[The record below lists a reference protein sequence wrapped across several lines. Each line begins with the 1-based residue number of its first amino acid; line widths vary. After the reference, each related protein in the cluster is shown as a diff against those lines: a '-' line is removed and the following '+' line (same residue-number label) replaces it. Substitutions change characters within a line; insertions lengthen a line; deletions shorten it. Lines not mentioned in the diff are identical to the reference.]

1 MCEATFFHLLDHIF
15 LFQQQKHKNIYYPVR
30 SQGPDTFFIT
40 HIEIWFFNSDGPT
53 HKWFYKCDLR
63 LSVFVG
69 REYVLYLKFIMTH
82 FFHFMNRTNL
92 LVCSKTKEKKDCEI
106 NVKYI
111 ISFVE
116 TKENIFFVCCL
127 WLCYPH
133 LVFIEYMC
141 QISIFIFPKPHTKF
155 TINIKYSTRA
165 PPHTTHNTTHRTFE
179 YKIWSRFWYFGTVTI
194 FFIQKTWPHH
204 TTHHNYFGTF
214 SIFLTQKTWSV
225 SLISKKLWEHFF
237 KSCTFRY
244 ATPHTARI
252 MVFWYRDHFLHSK
265 NVTTPHTTIILV
277 PSAFSSLKKRDRYH
291 TTPHILRIYIMLI
304 FSHVKGVSRF
314 SS

>member
-1 MCEATFFHLLDHIF
+1 MLHTDVIKNKKTNLIYFLLT
-15 LFQQQKHKNIYYPVR
+15 KHKHFIILFRVKP
-30 SQGPDTFFIT
+30 TFI
-40 HIEIWFFNSDGPT
+40 II
-53 HKWFYKCDLR
+53 
-63 LSVFVG
+63 G
-69 REYVLYLKFIMTH
+69 RVYVLYFKFIMTH

-194 FFIQKTWPHH
+194 FFTQKTWPHH
-204 TTHHNYFGTF
+204 TPQ
-214 SIFLTQKTWSV
+214 L
-225 SLISKKLWEHFF
+225 
-237 KSCTFRY
+237 
-244 ATPHTARI
+244 
-252 MVFWYRDHFLHSK
+252 FWYRQHFPHSK
-265 NVTTPHTTIILV
+265 NVIGE
-277 PSAFSSLKKRDRYH
+277 FSK
-291 TTPHILRIYIMLI
+291 
-304 FSHVKGVSRF
+304 
-314 SS
+314 